1 VRLLSDFEAPD
12 KKLLQ
17 IILAGQPEL
26 SERLLHPRLA
36 QLRQRI
42 AIAARLEA
50 LPPGE
55 VVRYVQHR
63 LQVARYE
70 GPDLF
75 SPAALELIAKSSRGI
90 PRLINNIC
98 FSALSLGC
106 AMRKTEIDAGVVK
119 EAVEELSL
127 RLPIPKSVSTQP
139 QAARAVTASL
149 RSSVESGF
157 RRMQRSFLRR
167 RIFSMALLL
176 VAIGSLGIFL
186 GRRTRSATLQ
196 PAVLSGLNSADS
208 AAAQV
213 PAPPVERHL
222 ADSVTGPTSP
232 EIRQAVAAES
242 SIKSFSYVIQP
253 KDTLRDLCMSV
264 LGRYDS
270 AVLSEIRELN
280 PDLKNPDHLDVG
292 QEIRLPISATN

>member
-26 SERLLHPRLA
+26 SERLSRPRLA

-42 AIAARLEA
+42 AIPVRLEA

-55 VVRYVQHR
+55 VLRYVQHR
-63 LQVARYE
+63 LQVAGYE

-75 SPAALELIAKSSRGI
+75 SPAALELIARSSRGI

-98 FSALSLGC
+98 FNALSLGC
-106 AMRKTEIDAGVVK
+106 AMQKTQIDAGVVK

-127 RLPIPKSVSTQP
+127 SLPVPKSVSTQP
-139 QAARAVTASL
+139 QAARAVTTSL

-157 RRMQRSFLRR
+157 RRMQRSFLGR

-186 GRRTRSATLQ
+186 DKRTRSATLQ

-208 AAAQV
+208 GGAQV